1 MTGDV
6 PTYRI
11 RDWSKSFEGLTFE
24 MKRPNGALKWVAIP
38 TKHDGKS
45 YRRLMRLPNAA
56 AVYGAWVLIV
66 AVAAKCP
73 ERGTLAD
80 SEGPLTADDL
90 EDKTGLPAAM
100 FTNAIE
106 VLVSERLMW
115 LEVVNRREPSRV
127 VADSRENATTI
138 HHTTPQDITIQDTT
152 PQDAT
157 DGDGVS
163 QKRFR
168 LWRNATRSQI
178 LSPSGAQRV
187 FQHATGAGI
196 CTPDERQHIFR
207 LILSLSDA
215 TGNLPAILT
224 SILRGDAGKD
234 PWRSRG
240 GDFDAQAKEW
250 IRTLDVPPE
259 MLQRT
264 SDLSTGPPG
273 ESARDQRKRLLEMQA
288 LKKGGEKP

>member
-1 MTGDV
+1 LNP

-11 RDWSKSFEGLTFE
+11 RDWQKSFEGLTFE

-56 AVYGAWVLIV
+56 AIYGAWVLIV
-66 AVAAKCP
+66 AVAGKCP

-80 SEGPLTADDL
+80 TEGPLTADDL
-90 EDKTGLPAAM
+90 EDKTGLPAAA
-100 FTNAIE
+100 FTEAIQ
-106 VLVSERLMW
+106 VLLSERFMW
-115 LEVVNRREPSRV
+115 LEIANRREPSRV
-127 VADSRENATTI
+127 VADCRENASTI

-152 PQDAT
+152 PRDAT

-163 QKRFR
+163 QKGFR
-168 LWRNATRSQI
+168 LWKNATRQQI

-196 CTPDERQHIFR
+196 CTTDERHHIFR
-207 LILSLSDA
+207 LILSLTDA

-234 PWRSRG
+234 PWRARG
-240 GDFDAQAKEW
+240 ADFDQQAKEW
-250 IRTLDVPPE
+250 MRSLDVPPE

-264 SDLSTGPPG
+264 SDLSTGPPN
-273 ESARDQRKRLLEMQA
+273 ESKRDQQKRLLEFQA
-288 LKKGGEKP
+288 QRKKET